1 MALATDFKDD
11 VLADSEQ
18 RRRYRIIENDD
29 GTISFEDVTEYSQ
42 TGSKFGALEVNQERQ
57 AINELDEN
65 KINYADI
72 INSLS
77 SAATNRPLSA
87 AQGKSL
93 SDRVGSLSTL
103 TTSVKTSIVNAINS
117 LVTGKVNFTDIVNN
131 LTTTAA
137 NKVLDARQGKA
148 LNDKITTVQSG
159 LSALNGRIT
168 AGLHMDYFL
177 VDSDQGILYLRLQ
190 KTNWNKGYAFIF
202 GCRNIEYVL
211 SETIYAFYD
220 STDSQIKFWA
230 EGPLKNNWTADQTSG
245 GSNVQVNLPENSQ
258 GIIIWYG
265 FQDVG
270 TV

>member
-1 MALATDFKDD
+1 MALATNFKDD

-29 GTISFEDVTEYSQ
+29 GTISLEDVTEYSQ

-57 AINELDEN
+57 AINDLDVN
-65 KINYADI
+65 KINYTDI
-72 INSLS
+72 VNALTST
-77 SAATNRPLSA
+77 ATNKPLSA

-93 SDRVGSLSTL
+93 SDRIGSLSSL

-117 LVTGKVNFTDIVNN
+117 LMSGKVNFTDIVNN

-137 NKVLDARQGKA
+137 NKALDARQGKA
-148 LNDKITTVQSG
+148 LNDKITG
-159 LSALNGRIT
+159 LTGRIT
-168 AGLHMDYFL
+168 GGLHMDYFL
-177 VDSDQGILYLRLQ
+177 INSGQGILYLRMQ
-190 KTNWNKGYAFIF
+190 KTNWNKAYAFIF

-220 STDSQIKFWA
+220 PTDKQIKFFA

-258 GIIIWYG
+258 GIVIWYG